1 MFNQLECSHL
11 IRKAILLENIAMTK
25 PLRIG
30 LIAGETS
37 GDILGEGLIKALKK
51 HYPDA
56 VFEGIAGPRMIAQG
70 CVALHPLDALS
81 VMGFVEVLGKLR
93 SILSIRK
100 SIIQHFI
107 NNPPDIFIGIDAPD
121 FNLTVEL
128 KLKQQGIKT
137 IHYVSPSVWAWK
149 QWRIHKIAKATDLVL
164 AFLPFEKAF
173 YDKFNVPCQFIGH
186 TLADQLPLQ
195 REQAGARQELNI
207 AKDDKVMAIL
217 PGSRKAEVEMLGP
230 IFLKAAEIIHQKYP
244 DYRFIAP
251 MVNDTR
257 RQQFQAQI
265 EALSSTLPITL
276 FDGQSSAILQ
286 SADLVLLAS
295 GTAALEAML
304 AKAPMVVAYKVSP
317 ITYMIAKA
325 LVKVKYTSLP
335 NLIADREVVKELSQD
350 NCTVEK
356 IVAELERLIEHD
368 GQQMIDA
375 FTEMHQLIRCDADTQ
390 AANAVIQLLNQ

>member
-1 MFNQLECSHL
+1 
-11 IRKAILLENIAMTK
+11 MTK

-37 GDILGEGLIKALKK
+37 GDILGEGLIKALKLQ
-51 HYPDA
+51 YPDA
-56 VFEGIAGPRMIAQG
+56 IFEGIAGPRMIAQG
-70 CVALHPLDALS
+70 CTALHPLEALS

-173 YDKFNVPCQFIGH
+173 YDKFDVPCQFIGH
-186 TLADQLPLQ
+186 TLADQLPLKRDQ
-195 REQAGARQELNI
+195 LGARKQLQINQDE
-207 AKDDKVMAIL
+207 KVLALL

-230 IFLKAAEIIHQKYP
+230 IFLQAAQIIYQKYP
-244 DYRFIAP
+244 DYRFVVP
-251 MVNDTR
+251 VVNERR

-265 EALSSTLPITL
+265 DTLTSPLPITL
-276 FDGQSSAILQ
+276 YDGQSSAILQ

-317 ITYMIAKA
+317 LTYMIAKA

-335 NLIADREVVKELSQD
+335 NLIADKEVVKELSQGD
-350 NCTVEK
+350 CTVDN
-356 IVAELERLIEHD
+356 IVAELTRLIEHD
-368 GQQMIDA
+368 GQQMIDT
-375 FTEMHQLIRCDADTQ
+375 FTELHQQIRCDADTQ
-390 AANAVIQLLNQ
+390 AANAVVNLLNR

>member
-1 MFNQLECSHL
+1 
-11 IRKAILLENIAMTK
+11 MTK

-51 HYPDA
+51 QYPDA
-56 VFEGIAGPRMIAQG
+56 IFEGIAGPRMIAQG
-70 CVALHPLDALS
+70 CTALHPLEALS
-81 VMGFVEVLGKLR
+81 VMGFVEVLGKLG

-173 YDKFNVPCQFIGH
+173 YDRFDVPCQFVGH
-186 TLADQLPLQ
+186 TLADQLPLE
-195 REQAGARQELNI
+195 RDKSGARAQLNI
-207 AKDDKVMAIL
+207 QLDEKIIAIL

-230 IFLKAAEIIHQKYP
+230 IFLQAAEIIYQKYP
-244 DYRFIAP
+244 DYRFIVP
-251 MVNDTR
+251 MVNDSR
-257 RQQFQAQI
+257 KAQFQSQI
-265 EALSSTLPITL
+265 DALASSLPITL
-276 FDGQSSAILQ
+276 FDGQSSAVLQ
-286 SADLVLLAS
+286 SADTVLLAS

-304 AKAPMVVAYKVSP
+304 AKAPMVVAYKVKP
-317 ITYMIAKA
+317 ITYIIAKA
-325 LVKVKYTSLP
+325 LSSVKFTSLP
-335 NLIADREVVKELSQD
+335 NLIADKEVVKELSQKD
-350 NCTVEK
+350 CTVEK

-368 GQQMIDA
+368 AQKMIDT
-375 FTEMHQLIRCDADTQ
+375 FTELHQLIKCDADTQ
-390 AANAVIQLLNQ
+390 AANAVIKLLNRDK

>member
-1 MFNQLECSHL
+1 MS
-11 IRKAILLENIAMTK
+11 K

-56 VFEGIAGPRMIAQG
+56 IFEGIAGPRMIAQG
-70 CVALHPLDALS
+70 CNALHPLEALS

-93 SILSIRK
+93 SILRIRK
-100 SIIQHFI
+100 SITQHFI
-107 NNPPDIFIGIDAPD
+107 DNPPDIFIGIDAPD

-128 KLKQQGIKT
+128 NLKKKGIKT

-173 YDKFNVPCQFIGH
+173 YDKFNVPCQFVGH
-186 TLADQLPLQ
+186 TLADQLPLERDKSGA
-195 REQAGARQELNI
+195 REQLKLTQNENI
-207 AKDDKVMAIL
+207 MAIL
-217 PGSRKAEVEMLGP
+217 PGSRKAEIEMLGP
-230 IFLKAAEIIHQKYP
+230 IFLQTANEIHKKYP

-251 MVNDTR
+251 MVNRTR
-257 RQQFQAQI
+257 LLQFQAQI
-265 EALSSTLPITL
+265 DAFAPTLPITL

-304 AKAPMVVAYKVSP
+304 AKAPMVVAYKVKP
-317 ITYMIAKA
+317 ITYRIAKA
-325 LVKVKYTSLP
+325 LSSVKFTSLP
-335 NLIADREVVKELSQD
+335 NLIADKEVVKELSQHDCNVD
-350 NCTVEK
+350 NL
-356 IVAELERLIEHD
+356 VAELERLIRHD
-368 GQQMIDA
+368 GQKMIET
-375 FTEMHQLIRCDADTQ
+375 FTQLHLLIRCDADTK
-390 AANAVIQLLNQ
+390 AADAVVQLLNRDS

>member
-1 MFNQLECSHL
+1 
-11 IRKAILLENIAMTK
+11 MTK

-51 HYPDA
+51 QYPNA
-56 VFEGIAGPRMIAQG
+56 IFEGIAGPRMIAQG
-70 CVALHPLDALS
+70 CTALHPLEALS

-93 SILSIRK
+93 SILRIRK

-107 NNPPDIFIGIDAPD
+107 DNPPDIFIGIDAPD

-186 TLADQLPLQ
+186 TLADQLPLLRDKTSA
-195 REQAGARQELNI
+195 REKLNI
-207 AKDDKVMAIL
+207 GQDEKVLAIL

-230 IFLKAAEIIHQKYP
+230 IFLQAAIIIHQKYP
-244 DYRFIAP
+244 EYRFIVP
-251 MVNDTR
+251 MVNDR
-257 RQQFQAQI
+257 RKQQFQAQI
-265 EALSSTLPITL
+265 NALQTVLPITL

-286 SADLVLLAS
+286 SADTVLLAS

-304 AKAPMVVAYKVSP
+304 AKAPMVVAYKVKP
-317 ITYMIAKA
+317 ITYMIAKSLA
-325 LVKVKYTSLP
+325 NVKFTSLP
-335 NLIADREVVKELSQD
+335 NLIADKEVVKELSQHD
-350 NCTVEK
+350 CTIDK
-356 IVAELERLIEHD
+356 IVTELERLIGDD
-368 GQQMIDA
+368 GQKMINI
-375 FTEMHQLIRCDADTQ
+375 FTELHQLIRCNADTQ
-390 AANAVIQLLNQ
+390 AADAVIKLLNEERS

>member
-1 MFNQLECSHL
+1 MFNQLECSNL

-107 NNPPDIFIGIDAPD
+107 ANPPDIFIGIDAPD

-195 REQAGARQELNI
+195 REQAGARQQLNI

-244 DYRFIAP
+244 DYHFIAP
-251 MVNDTR
+251 MVNETR

-265 EALSSTLPITL
+265 DALSSTLPITL

-375 FTEMHQLIRCDADTQ
+375 FTEMHKLIRCDADTQ